1 MFPKSVFRP
10 CKIAAFS
17 INCLNCEHK
26 ERKTAGREVI
36 IIIIIVIF
44 KLNNFKSVKA

>member
-26 ERKTAGREVI
+26 ERETAGREVI
-36 IIIIIVIF
+36 IIIIIF

>member
-1 MFPKSVFRP
+1 MFPKLVFRP

-36 IIIIIVIF
+36 IIIIIF

>member
-1 MFPKSVFRP
+1 MFPKLVFRP

-17 INCLNCEHK
+17 INRLNCEHK

-36 IIIIIVIF
+36 IIIF

>member
-17 INCLNCEHK
+17 NCLNCEHK
-26 ERKTAGREVI
+26 ERETAGREVI

>member
-36 IIIIIVIF
+36 IIIIIIF